1 MNHKQVLSTDSF
13 LAAPQADDNAAK
25 QDGTEVFPGVSRI
38 LRYEH
43 LEEDMRKLLLELGV
57 PPQALPPATAKAT
70 SSDQSSSSASWLPS
84 WSESVLNR
92 VGKKLLHSST
102 SFDFSDKRCVRGSRL

>member
-13 LAAPQADDNAAK
+13 LAAPQADDGA
-25 QDGTEVFPGVSRI
+25 EIFPGVSRI

-57 PPQALPPATAKAT
+57 PPEALPPAATT
-70 SSDQSSSSASWLPS
+70 SSDQSHASWLPS

-102 SFDFSDKRCVRGSRL
+102 SFDFSDKRCVRVMFVLSRNHGSL